1 MFSQISWSG
10 TLKIEIEGN
19 RGNLRLSHNGN
30 LSSAKP
36 RIRAP
41 PLFRDQKS
49 PNHFALGSVTEPV
62 SHKLTV
68 VTQLRVERSN
78 LEIGKTSMGAAP
90 KKRTT
95 SLFPISLSSFF
106 PPNRE
111 REKGS
116 ERKKG
121 GKGTRTWR
129 KGRLPF
135 LVRSIP
141 GNSHSIFS
149 TTWLRE
155 APRTSMQCGS
165 TIASFVGAREKS
177 LFSFYFH
184 GGRGGSQAIRDLTGR
199 EEKLHSHSQRGNCRV
214 WTQVKMYF
222 QISLAHIIVRIPY
235 ERGLK

>member
-1 MFSQISWSG
+1 MHYIVTLPEWTRLKIRSEARRTFSGAMFSQISWSG

-19 RGNLRLSHNGN
+19 RGNLRLSHNAN

-149 TTWLRE
+149 TTWLHE
-155 APRTSMQCGS
+155 A
-165 TIASFVGAREKS
+165 
-177 LFSFYFH
+177 
-184 GGRGGSQAIRDLTGR
+184 
-199 EEKLHSHSQRGNCRV
+199 
-214 WTQVKMYF
+214 
-222 QISLAHIIVRIPY
+222 LALVCNTAPP
-235 ERGLK
+235 LLLLSVL

>member
-1 MFSQISWSG
+1 MDEAEDQKRGKKDILGRHVFTNQLIG
-10 TLKIEIEGN
+10 NVKNRN
-19 RGNLRLSHNGN
+19 RGKPGKSSRLSHDAN

-106 PPNRE
+106 PAEQGTRKRE
-111 REKGS
+111 REKKR
-116 ERKKG
+116 RK
-121 GKGTRTWR
+121 RHA
-129 KGRLPF
+129 
-135 LVRSIP
+135 
-141 GNSHSIFS
+141 NMAE
-149 TTWLRE
+149 RE
-155 APRTSMQCGS
+155 ASLPRPFHSWEQ
-165 TIASFVGAREKS
+165 S
-177 LFSFYFH
+177 LYLFYDM
-184 GGRGGSQAIRDLTGR
+184 A
-199 EEKLHSHSQRGNCRV
+199 
-214 WTQVKMYF
+214 
-222 QISLAHIIVRIPY
+222 P
-235 ERGLK
+235 